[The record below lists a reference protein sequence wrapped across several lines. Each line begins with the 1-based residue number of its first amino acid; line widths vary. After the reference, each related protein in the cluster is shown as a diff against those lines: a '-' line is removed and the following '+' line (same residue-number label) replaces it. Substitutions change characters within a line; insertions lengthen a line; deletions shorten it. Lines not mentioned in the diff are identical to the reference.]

1 MMLRSSPLIGAA
13 LAVGAALALAVGA
26 CAKADEPK
34 TPPPAA
40 SSQATGI
47 GSDAA
52 EVDASGALRALPMP
66 QQFPRVVLDAATF
79 DASRDGATR

>member
-1 MMLRSSPLIGAA
+1 MMLRSSLLI
-13 LAVGAALALAVGA
+13 GAALALAVGA

-47 GSDAA
+47 AADAA